1 MESVGTCLIS
11 LWYLLATCKVEN
23 EALHSLEIVL
33 YVDLFVSFSF
43 DRPGAR
49 SCIYDPM
56 MAPAYCR
63 VLNFSASLCGNMKC
77 MTLYWVTLGLLTCT
91 LLSWF
96 RAGKG

>member
-1 MESVGTCLIS
+1 MDSPTSDVSILDS
-11 LWYLLATCKVEN
+11 SMNVFVLVCKVEN

-33 YVDLFVSFSF
+33 YVDLFVSFSS

-63 VLNFSASLCGNMKC
+63 VLNFSASLCGNMKF
-77 MTLYWVTLGLLTCT
+77 MTLY
-91 LLSWF
+91 
-96 RAGKG
+96 